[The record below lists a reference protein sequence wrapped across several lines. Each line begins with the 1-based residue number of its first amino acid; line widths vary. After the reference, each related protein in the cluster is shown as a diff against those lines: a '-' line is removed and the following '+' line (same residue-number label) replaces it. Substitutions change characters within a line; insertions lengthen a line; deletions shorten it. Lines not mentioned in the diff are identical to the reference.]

1 MVLSPV
7 IPTADGAFWHGTA
20 AMVPVLAAGR
30 QSARRSAKGVKVRD
44 AAAAAVA
51 AADAAAMA
59 AIEAAR
65 VMHAMLPPPPPPPEA
80 AAKRAKGA
88 VEKGAKRKRESEKGA
103 EQPAAPPGEATTGKD
118 KKEHDKYCHFCQ
130 VWPAARAFPAGA
142 RAAAVATRL
151 LGRFGVRGGCAPC
164 GAGEL
169 WCKCA
174 GMPWRLPRRWGRMGG
189 HFPVA
194 VFPVELGHVEGL

>member
-1 MVLSPV
+1 MVLSPI
-7 IPTADGAFWHGTA
+7 IPTADGAFWHGSA
-20 AMVPVLAAGR
+20 ALAPVLSGGR
-30 QSARRSAKGVKVRD
+30 QSARRSAKGAGVSA

-88 VEKGAKRKRESEKGA
+88 GVDKGAKRKRESDKGV
-103 EQPAAPPGEATTGKD
+103 EQPAAPPGEAKTCKD

-142 RAAAVATRL
+142 RAAVVATRL
-151 LGRFGVRGGCAPC
+151 LVRFGVRGGCAPC
-164 GAGEL
+164 GAG
-169 WCKCA
+169 
-174 GMPWRLPRRWGRMGG
+174 G
-189 HFPVA
+189 
-194 VFPVELGHVEGL
+194 